1 MPIPNE
7 WCINNIPI
15 FFFSERKAG
24 LFILFSND
32 TNDYSGNNI
41 EVLNQNV
48 SIFGNGLLVGY
59 FNSKRRL
66 LVDRCSNVDQYTDLM
81 IRMKKWQ

>member
-1 MPIPNE
+1 MMHQQYSNF
-7 WCINNIPI
+7 

-66 LVDRCSNVDQYTDLM
+66 LVDRFSNVDQYTDLM